1 MFSAIFAT
9 LLLETLQITAC
20 ASTFNFGYRF
30 AVQYYLVPWDFS
42 IDKHSN
48 SEFTSQ
54 LSCILN
60 VNSSSVR
67 VVGIQPKV
75 GWDIAS
81 RYALYVFLSSG
92 QFPWSFGQLNV
103 IYFFYVNSATICLQS
118 MFLFLSFF
126 PLFSF
131 FFTLI
136 FFLEN
141 LIFLFF
147 VKNFIQHNT
156 FFNKLL
162 SLWGSLKPQR

>member
-9 LLLETLQITAC
+9 LLLGTLQITAC
-20 ASTFNFGYRF
+20 VSTFNFGYRF

-103 IYFFYVNSATICLQS
+103 IYFFLREFRHYLLAIDVLIS
-118 MFLFLSFF
+118 FLLSFI
-126 PLFSF
+126 F
-131 FFTLI
+131 FFS
-136 FFLEN
+136 
-141 LIFLFF
+141 
-147 VKNFIQHNT
+147 
-156 FFNKLL
+156 LL
-162 SLWGSLKPQR
+162 

>member
-9 LLLETLQITAC
+9 LLLGTLQITAC
-20 ASTFNFGYRF
+20 VSTFNFGYRF

-103 IYFFYVNSATICLQS
+103 IYFFLREFRHYLLAIDVLIS
-118 MFLFLSFF
+118 FLLSFI
-126 PLFSF
+126 F
-131 FFTLI
+131 FF
-136 FFLEN
+136 FL
-141 LIFLFF
+141 L
-147 VKNFIQHNT
+147 
-156 FFNKLL
+156 
-162 SLWGSLKPQR
+162 

>member
-1 MFSAIFAT
+1 MFIKKYFLIFQVFSAIFAT
-9 LLLETLQITAC
+9 LLLGTLQITAC
-20 ASTFNFGYRF
+20 VSTFNFGYRF
-30 AVQYYLVPWDFS
+30 AVQYYQVPWDFS

-103 IYFFYVNSATICLQS
+103 IYFFYVNSATICLQA

-131 FFTLI
+131 FFYFN
-136 FFLEN
+136 FFLRKSHIFVFCEN
-141 LIFLFF
+141 FYS
-147 VKNFIQHNT
+147 T
-156 FFNKLL
+156 
-162 SLWGSLKPQR
+162 

>member
-9 LLLETLQITAC
+9 LLLGTLQITAC
-20 ASTFNFGYRF
+20 VSTFNFGYRF

-75 GWDIAS
+75 VCWDIAS

-103 IYFFYVNSATICLQS
+103 IYFFLREFRHYLLAIDVLIS
-118 MFLFLSFF
+118 FLLSFI
-126 PLFSF
+126 F
-131 FFTLI
+131 FFS
-136 FFLEN
+136 
-141 LIFLFF
+141 
-147 VKNFIQHNT
+147 
-156 FFNKLL
+156 LL
-162 SLWGSLKPQR
+162 